1 MRLLLDTN
9 ILIWVMDDD
18 PMLSPTA
25 RRTIEQATAVF
36 VSPVSIWEIS
46 IKAALGKLR
55 LDMTKFMP
63 RLAEAGFEPLAVSWD
78 HARAVHDLPHHHRDP
93 FDRMLVAQAV
103 SEPLHLLTHDG
114 MLARYSD
121 LVTVV

>member
-9 ILIWVMDDD
+9 ILLWVMDDD
-18 PMLSPTA
+18 RMLSPTA

-36 VSPVSIWEIS
+36 VSSVSIWEIS

-55 LDMTKFMP
+55 IDMTKFML
-63 RLAEAGFEPLAVSWD
+63 RLVEAEFEPLAVNWD

-93 FDRMLVAQAV
+93 FDRMLIAQAV
-103 SEPLHLLTHDG
+103 SEPLRLLTHDG
-114 MLARYSD
+114 TLKRYSD

>member
-9 ILIWVMDDD
+9 ILLWVMGDDA
-18 PMLSPTA
+18 MLSSAA
-25 RRTIEQATAVF
+25 RRMIEEASTVH
-36 VSPVSIWEIS
+36 VSSVSIWEIN

-55 LDMTKFMP
+55 IDMTEIMP
-63 RLAEAGFEPLAVSWD
+63 RLAEAGFVPLAVSWD

-103 SEPLHLLTHDG
+103 TEPLRLLTHDG
-114 MLARYSD
+114 MLARYSH
-121 LVTVV
+121 LVTLV

>member
-9 ILIWVMDDD
+9 ILLWVMGDDL
-18 PMLSPTA
+18 MLTPTA
-25 RRTIEQATAVF
+25 RRMIEEAATVH
-36 VSPVSIWEIS
+36 VSSVSIWEIS

-55 LDMTKFMP
+55 IDMTEFMP
-63 RLAEAGFEPLAVSWD
+63 RLAESGFEPLPVSWG

-93 FDRMLVAQAV
+93 FDRMLIAQAV
-103 SEPLHLLTHDG
+103 TEPLRLLTHDG
-114 MLARYSD
+114 TLARYSD

>member
-36 VSPVSIWEIS
+36 VSSVSIWEIS

-55 LDMTKFMP
+55 LDMTRFVP
-63 RLAEAGFEPLAVSWD
+63 RLSEAGFEPLAVSWE
-78 HARAVHDLPHHHRDP
+78 HSRAVHDLPHHHRDP

-103 SEPLHLLTHDG
+103 SEPLRLLTHDG

-121 LVTVV
+121 LVTIV

>member
-9 ILIWVMDDD
+9 ILLWVMGDDS
-18 PMLSPTA
+18 MLSAAA
-25 RRTIEQATAVF
+25 RQTIEEASAVH
-36 VSPVSIWEIS
+36 VSAVSIWEVS

-55 LDMTKFMP
+55 IDMTEFMP

-93 FDRMLVAQAV
+93 FDRMLIAQAIT
-103 SEPLHLLTHDG
+103 EPLRLLTHDTT
-114 MLARYSD
+114 LARYSD
-121 LVTVV
+121 LVTIV